1 MVHGSGHDGRRSY
14 GISNTIL
21 RTITQSRTEPLRA
34 TPGNILSAH
43 IRVWWRHRSVRRRA
57 LRIGL
62 VVANVSLLV
71 AVIWVVADHPTR
83 ASGSSQPVID
93 AATAQTAVQPVDQLA
108 SVTIAETVA
117 RMTNV
122 IEAPAVTSQV
132 NSEKI
137 QLAITS
143 TSSTVINKPQTV
155 SSAFVSNK
163 DIKHY
168 VTQPGDSVSS
178 LAAKFSVSSN
188 SIMWSNGLI
197 VNYLMAGQT
206 LVIPPVNGVVYTV
219 RAGDTPASLAQKFQA
234 NQDKII
240 ALNDAEISGLHVGE
254 QVIIPDGMLVLAPSY
269 TSSYASGFAW
279 GAGAIYGFNGYD
291 WGNCTWYVAT
301 QIAVPANWGNAATW
315 AAGARAAGWRVS
327 PVPSVGAIAQTPYAA
342 GGLGHV
348 AIVDAVSADGKQVLI
363 RDMNG
368 IAGFARVGTAWES
381 TATYPN
387 YITRN

>member
-1 MVHGSGHDGRRSY
+1 MRVGLMAANIALLSAVVWVVAFHPTHGSG
-14 GISNTIL
+14 
-21 RTITQSRTEPLRA
+21 A
-34 TPGNILSAH
+34 AH
-43 IRVWWRHRSVRRRA
+43 PAVMN
-57 LRIGL
+57 
-62 VVANVSLLV
+62 VA
-71 AVIWVVADHPTR
+71 A
-83 ASGSSQPVID
+83 Q
-93 AATAQTAVQPVDQLA
+93 ATAQPVDQLA

-122 IEAPAVTSQV
+122 LEASAVTSQV

-143 TSSTVINKPQTV
+143 TSNTVVNKPQTV

-163 DIKHY
+163 DIKRY
-168 VTQPGDSVSS
+168 TTQPGDTVSA
-178 LAAKFSVSSN
+178 LAAKFGVSSN

-197 VNYLMAGQT
+197 QNYLLSGQT
-206 LVIPPVNGVVYTV
+206 LIIPPVNGLVYTV
-219 RAGDTPASLAQKFQA
+219 RAGDTPASLAKKFQA
-234 NQDKII
+234 SEEKIV
-240 ALNDAEISGLHVGE
+240 ADNDAEISGLRVGE
-254 QVIIPDGMLVLAPSY
+254 QIIIPDGMLILAPAY
-269 TSSYASGFAW
+269 TSAYASGFAW
-279 GAGAIYGFNGYD
+279 GASAIYGFNGYD

-315 AAGARAAGWRVS
+315 AAGARAAGWKVS
-327 PVPSVGAIAQTPYAA
+327 PTPSVGAIAQTPYAA

-348 AIVDAVSADGKQVLI
+348 AIVDAVSADGRQVLI

-381 TATYPN
+381 TSTYPN